1 MNFLLQ
7 HINKDIQFTHE
18 DVRGD
23 MLAFLDCALHISKD
37 GCFNP
42 SVACA
47 SIPHRRRTW
56 EWQLFRLS
64 LHQSYHINKNWTI
77 LIPIF
82 GKSAIIGCPL
92 EVPSMCLSVR
102 CFRGRH
108 ANSYIVEPTNKRTE
122 QGRGQQLMAR
132 RLIKNPPNSSFVQIQ
147 KQADK
152 KPFHPMDKIPKAG
165 HCCLGCTVQRGP
177 PWTVRRP
184 LHECIQ
190 QHGRAS
196 QSGQD
201 SAVHLH
207 LKDGWHTYEDGNV
220 QILAREDRWCK
231 RREEEVTCVT
241 LEELS
246 LNSGDGI
253 T

>member
-1 MNFLLQ
+1 MTPGLKSKKMNFLLQ

-122 QGRGQQLMAR
+122 QGREQQLMAR

-152 KPFHPMDKIPKAG
+152 KQFHPMDKIPHQK
-165 HCCLGCTVQRGP
+165 Q
-177 PWTVRRP
+177 
-184 LHECIQ
+184 
-190 QHGRAS
+190 
-196 QSGQD
+196 
-201 SAVHLH
+201 
-207 LKDGWHTYEDGNV
+207 
-220 QILAREDRWCK
+220 
-231 RREEEVTCVT
+231 
-241 LEELS
+241 
-246 LNSGDGI
+246 GI
-253 T
+253 VV